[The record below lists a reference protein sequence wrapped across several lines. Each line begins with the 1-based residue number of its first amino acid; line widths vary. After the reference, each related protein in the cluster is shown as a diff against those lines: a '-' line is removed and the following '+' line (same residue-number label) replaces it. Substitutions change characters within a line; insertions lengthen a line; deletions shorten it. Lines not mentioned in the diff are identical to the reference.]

1 MSISDDK
8 FYAQKDANFR
18 QRVYNILYNDSA
30 PHSEQEALELI
41 NNLCKG
47 LPPKV
52 IDSDEPVIINLPEG
66 TNLKKRSM
74 QYDYAEKVT
83 NSDDDYA
90 ECVDNLTNNMKES

>member
-41 NNLCKG
+41 TNLSNKG
-47 LPPKV
+47 EPKV
-52 IDSDEPVIINLPEG
+52 TTIP
-66 TNLKKRSM
+66 
-74 QYDYAEKVT
+74 Y
-83 NSDDDYA
+83 DYA
-90 ECVDNLTNNMKES
+90 ECVDTLLDNMQTS

>member
-1 MSISDDK
+1 MSISDER

-52 IDSDEPVIINLPEG
+52 IQIG
-66 TNLKKRSM
+66 
-74 QYDYAEKVT
+74 A
-83 NSDDDYA
+83 DYA
-90 ECVDNLTNNMKES
+90 ECVDRLTDNMKTQ